1 MFCCLQFGGMFLGPM
16 MLLMDLTLPWE
27 NVLCLTFDCVKQYYM
42 LSILY
47 CITKKFYCTFTVD
60 PLPLFF
66 LFVLSSIYSK
76 LLCPLKIYICLDINW
91 MLIYY
96 LIKCIVKSSS
106 VVEFSI
112 LILNR
117 GSTWRSWNWRSRS
130 QARQK
135 HACMTLIVG
144 RHQSLNCFLTKKIK
158 VFSSISSPI
167 LSV

>member
-1 MFCCLQFGGMFLGPM
+1 MPSNTHCLLSYLFSLFWIRKCWTVFCCLQFGGMFLGPM

-96 LIKCIVKSSS
+96 LIKCIVKSQSCCWI
-106 VVEFSI
+106 FYC
-112 LILNR
+112 N
-117 GSTWRSWNWRSRS
+117 S
-130 QARQK
+130 Q
-135 HACMTLIVG
+135 
-144 RHQSLNCFLTKKIK
+144 
-158 VFSSISSPI
+158 PWW
-167 LSV
+167 